1 MQTKV
6 KIKNIG
12 KLEDAE
18 VGINKFTVIAGPNNS
33 GKSFVSKTVY
43 SIIEALNGDHV
54 ERYFQR
60 LLEPSLNRFSF
71 IAEHLET
78 PQEKQIKAIVEK
90 LEQRVIGTRY
100 KSLEDIRE
108 TATNLVG
115 DIDNLL
121 NRGEQDLSNDVNDY
135 VRATCTAALESLR
148 EIRGDLATKEADRII
163 EISRSE
169 ELQRTFIRNF
179 QVAGVPQIKNEQ
191 ENPISVEID
200 SIGKFEYSQ
209 ETFKSQLHVPW
220 PSSSIDFSTIIYLE
234 SPVYVKLMRI
244 LDRRELLWSSYR
256 RRMQLSGV
264 PGYIHNLADL
274 LKNEYV
280 GEIAFPKVYEKLT
293 STEIMGGQL
302 TVSDTGE
309 IQFQENGK
317 HFPLSI
323 TATGVANIGMLSLL
337 IQRKALDKDSLLF
350 VDEPE
355 AHLHPAWQVFL
366 AESLFELA
374 REGVHVVIATHS
386 LEILKWLEVH
396 IKHNPQD
403 KNFVALNQIS
413 MQNQPLLENI
423 APSDFESKLTAIKS
437 ELASPF
443 VNLYLDGL

>member
-60 LLEPSLNRFSF
+60 LLEPSLNRFCF

-209 ETFKSQLHVPW
+209 ETFKSQN
-220 PSSSIDFSTIIYLE
+220 
-234 SPVYVKLMRI
+234 
-244 LDRRELLWSSYR
+244 
-256 RRMQLSGV
+256 MQL
-264 PGYIHNLADL
+264 
-274 LKNEYV
+274 
-280 GEIAFPKVYEKLT
+280 
-293 STEIMGGQL
+293 
-302 TVSDTGE
+302 
-309 IQFQENGK
+309 
-317 HFPLSI
+317 
-323 TATGVANIGMLSLL
+323 
-337 IQRKALDKDSLLF
+337 
-350 VDEPE
+350 
-355 AHLHPAWQVFL
+355 
-366 AESLFELA
+366 
-374 REGVHVVIATHS
+374 
-386 LEILKWLEVH
+386 
-396 IKHNPQD
+396 
-403 KNFVALNQIS
+403 
-413 MQNQPLLENI
+413 
-423 APSDFESKLTAIKS
+423 
-437 ELASPF
+437 
-443 VNLYLDGL
+443 